1 MKQLLLTFFFITF
14 YGFAYAQTCTNCQTT
29 YNNHVGNIMVRNNE
43 TVCITGTFSGS
54 IDLTGGKLSICA
66 TTAVISSINYK
77 QPSEV
82 TIGTTGK
89 VTIQNINS
97 NKAVNIVNYC
107 RDFTIVTGT
116 FDQPFKLV
124 NFGIARLNGGSFNG
138 TMEIV
143 NNDSLFINTNLTL
156 NRTCTFTNNR
166 YFELNGNFNPNSA
179 NVVFNNSCQ
188 LKINGDMTL
197 NGQTLDVKGGYF
209 RVNNLNMNA
218 GSIVLNDATVCYV
231 NQLNVGGFV
240 EGRGSRSTLVCE
252 RNPNL
257 NKPNSF
263 RGNLSICVKTG
274 NFNPNPGTIQ
284 SPAAIDCDNAIGG
297 SDCNPEPFGY
307 PLFRLVP
314 DVATA
319 WKNSS
324 NWEML
329 TSAGWKPAAT
339 GKYPT
344 AGSAVIIGNGK
355 KMTIES
361 NIRVSKLIL
370 GETASAQLIVPLGQ
384 SYAIQ
389 IDDSLL
395 CATGSEFTL
404 NGNGSI
410 MVKGKL
416 LSTVQISGGNRAT
429 VAIEAEVL
437 NGSQLKMSQLTP
449 GQTNL
454 LEKLTYNLSNNSVL
468 SLADTLIVLQSV
480 QPKLGILQT
489 NNKLIL
495 ESNRF
500 QTASILG
507 GSGNYIQG
515 SVIVKHYIPS
525 IARRYRFVTSP
536 VSNATLLDWQQ
547 EVFITGNNAA
557 GNAIGNTIG
566 QLNSAGFDATSN
578 NNPSMFSYNETIP
591 GNLNDG
597 WGAVT
602 NESNS
607 LQTVS
612 LPPGKGYRLFIRGD
626 RSDLGRLDGSNTTQN
641 EVTLSVTG
649 IPNTGDITVPIAYTE
664 SGNLSNDGWNLIGN
678 PYPSAF
684 DWKAFYDARQV
695 PAGIEPII
703 WTYDPNVNSY
713 ISYNALTGAGTLQD
727 GLVPSGVSFWVK
739 AKATSGPI
747 IFKEQYKTT
756 NPVTR
761 VARSSDV
768 RTDEITVNLIK
779 DSINADDIIVKFK
792 FGALRGRDSFDI
804 LKFWGGDFGLA
815 VFNDE
820 DGSYQEL
827 SARPVLFGGN
837 DQIQLYQFGPSGNYK
852 LQIGVGSS
860 FYYSNSQLFLLD
872 KYLDVYTEVRGATT
886 YEYTV
891 DENVPGSADTKRF
904 VLFFIPTKAP
914 DANVN
919 YLFAE
924 KLDSAKV
931 QLTWGSLIEPLP
943 VNYTV
948 ERGFGPDEFAILAN
962 VTGSGSIESTADYA
976 FVDSTFGS
984 AKTLYYRIGYND
996 SVNFAMRYTPVIL
1009 FDLTTGL
1016 QQVASPQTKPKVY
1029 PNPASSYLFIELETA
1044 STQPYNYSIVD
1055 VTGKIVRH
1063 QLLQPSNK
1071 QRIQVDDLPQGVYWV
1086 NIQGGA
1092 SPSIPV
1098 KFIKF

>member
-1 MKQLLLTFFFITF
+1 MKKLLLVFLCF
-14 YGFAYAQTCTNCQTT
+14 GAYLFTNAQNCTNCQTT
-29 YNNHVGNIMVRNNE
+29 YNNYVGNIMVRNNE
-43 TVCITGTFSGS
+43 TVCITGTFTGA

-66 TTAVISSINYK
+66 TTAVINSINYK

-82 TIGTTGK
+82 TISTSGK

-116 FDQPFKLV
+116 FTQPFKLI
-124 NFGIARLNGGSFNG
+124 NFGIARLNGGAFNG
-138 TMEIV
+138 TMEII
-143 NNDSLFINTNLTL
+143 NNDSMFINTNLTL
-156 NRTCTFTNNR
+156 SKTCTFTNNR
-166 YFELNGNFNPNSA
+166 YFELNGNFNPNNA
-179 NVVFNNSCQ
+179 NVVFNNACQ
-188 LKINGDMTL
+188 LRINGDMTL

-209 RVNNLNMNA
+209 RVNNLNMNS

-240 EGRGSRSTLVCE
+240 EGKGSRSTLVCE

-257 NKPNSF
+257 NQANSF
-263 RGNLSICVKTG
+263 RGNLSVCVKTG
-274 NFNPNPGTIQ
+274 NFNPNPGTVQ
-284 SPAAIDCDNAIGG
+284 SPATIDCDNAIGG
-297 SDCNPEPFGY
+297 SECNPEPFGY

-314 DVATA
+314 AVATA

-329 TSAGWKPAAT
+329 TSAGWKPAAA

-355 KMTIES
+355 KMTIDS
-361 NIRVSKLIL
+361 NIRVSKLVL
-370 GETASAQLIVPLGQ
+370 GETESAQIIVPPGQ
-384 SYAIQ
+384 LYAIQ
-389 IDDSLL
+389 IDDSLV
-395 CATGSEFTL
+395 CANGSEFTL
-404 NGNGSI
+404 NGDGSI

-416 LSTVQISGGNRAT
+416 LSTIQVAGGNRAA

-437 NGSQLKMSQLTP
+437 NGSQLKMSQITP

-454 LEKLTYNLSNNSVL
+454 LEKLTYNLFKNSTIA
-468 SLADTLIVLQSV
+468 LADTLIVLQRV
-480 QPKLGILQT
+480 QPKSGILQT

-495 ESNRF
+495 ESNKF

-507 GSGNYIQG
+507 GTGSYIQG
-515 SVIVKHYIPS
+515 SVIVKHYIPDV
-525 IARRYRFVTSP
+525 ARRYRFVTSP

-557 GNAIGNTIG
+557 GNATGNTIG

-597 WGAVT
+597 WDAVT

-641 EVTLSVTG
+641 EVTLTITG
-649 IPNTGDITVPIAYTE
+649 TPNTGDITVPIAYTE

-684 DWKAFYDARQV
+684 DWKAFYEAQQV

-747 IFKEQYKTT
+747 VFKEDYKTT
-756 NPVTR
+756 NPIMR
-761 VARSSDV
+761 VARNADV
-768 RTDEITVNLIK
+768 RTDEISINLVK
-779 DSINADDIIVKFK
+779 DSINADDIIIKYK
-792 FGALRGRDSFDI
+792 FGASRGRDSFDI

-815 VFNDE
+815 VYNEE
-820 DGSYQEL
+820 DASYQEL
-827 SARPVLFGGN
+827 SARPVVFEGN
-837 DQIQLYQFGPSGNYK
+837 DQIQLYQFGPSGTYK
-852 LQIGVGSS
+852 LEVSVGTS
-860 FYYSNSQLFLLD
+860 FYYSNSQVFLLD
-872 KYLDVYTEVRGATT
+872 KYLDVYTELKNPTT
-886 YEYTV
+886 YEYTI
-891 DENVPGSADTKRF
+891 DENIAGSADSKRF
-904 VLFFIPTKAP
+904 VLVFIPTKAP
-914 DANVN
+914 DANIN
-919 YLFAE
+919 YVFAE
-924 KLDSAKV
+924 KLDTNMV
-931 QLTWGSLIEPLP
+931 QLTWGSLYEPLP
-943 VNYTV
+943 LKYTV
-948 ERGFGPDEFAILAN
+948 ERGFGPDEFSILGE
-962 VTGSGSIESTADYA
+962 VTGTGSIQSTADYS
-976 FVDSTFGS
+976 FIDSTFGA

-996 SVNFAMRYTPVIL
+996 SLNFATRYTPVII

-1016 QQVASPQTKPKVY
+1016 QKSILPQAKPKVY
-1029 PNPASSYLFIELETA
+1029 PNPASSYLFIEWESA
-1044 STQPYNYSIVD
+1044 ATQPYTVSIVD
-1055 VTGKIVRH
+1055 VTGKIVKH
-1063 QLLQPSNK
+1063 QQQQPNGNQS
-1071 QRIQVDDLPQGVYWV
+1071 IQIDDLPQGVYWV
-1086 NIQGGA
+1086 TIELGTSLG
-1092 SPSIPV
+1092 IPV
-1098 KFIKF
+1098 KFIKL